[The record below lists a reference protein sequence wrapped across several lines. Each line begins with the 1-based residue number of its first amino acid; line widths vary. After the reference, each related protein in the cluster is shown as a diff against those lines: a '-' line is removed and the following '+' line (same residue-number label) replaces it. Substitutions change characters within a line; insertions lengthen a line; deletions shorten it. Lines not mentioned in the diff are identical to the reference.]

1 MEKMARVVCWDAILD
16 KSHCWKLLL
25 MELRYNAIV
34 LRKKEVGE
42 TDRLYTLYTESA
54 GKLQLVAKGVRK
66 PEAKLAGQL
75 ETLMQGLV
83 IVVKGRGAGKI
94 AGAVAEKS
102 YLHVRHDL
110 DTLKR
115 VLEATSIFERLVGWE
130 EKDLVLFELLSKY
143 LEIVNTLAQEKKTD
157 KVLLVTEGFLFQ
169 LFAHLGYEIETG
181 ACVISGKKL
190 TQGEKHFFSPSAGGM
205 LRGEHAHL
213 THGALPISESV
224 IKLIRLFLS
233 NKLETFPKVTV
244 AEKDLREAR
253 QVASRFFEW
262 IEG

>member
-1 MEKMARVVCWDAILD
+1 
-16 KSHCWKLLL
+16 

-157 KVLLVTEGFLFQ
+157 KVLCHGGFFVSALRSF
-169 LFAHLGYEIETG
+169 GIRRGDG
-181 ACVISGKKL
+181 ACVILGKRP
-190 TQGEKHFFSPSAGGM
+190 TQGEKHFLVRAMDVWANMSPTWCASYY
-205 LRGEHAHL
+205 
-213 THGALPISESV
+213 ESV
-224 IKLIRLFLS
+224 ISSFSFLS
-233 NKLETFPKVTV
+233 NNQRHFPK
-244 AEKDLREAR
+244 
-253 QVASRFFEW
+253 
-262 IEG
+262 

>member
-1 MEKMARVVCWDAILD
+1 
-16 KSHCWKLLL
+16 

-75 ETLMQGLV
+75 ETLMQGLI

-94 AGAVAEKS
+94 AGAVAEQS
-102 YLHVRHDL
+102 FLHLRSDL
-110 DTLKR
+110 ETLKR
-115 VLEATSIFERLVGWE
+115 VLEAVSIFERLVGWE
-130 EKDLVLFELLSKY
+130 EQDQVLFELLGKY
-143 LEIVNTLAQEKKTD
+143 LVIVNDLAKEKKTD

-181 ACVISGKKL
+181 TCVVSGKKL

-205 LRGEHAHL
+205 VRGEHAHA
-213 THGALPISESV
+213 THGALPVSESV
-224 IKLIRLFLS
+224 IKLIRLFLH
-233 NKLETFPKVTV
+233 NKLEALPKVTI

-253 QVASRFFEW
+253 QVATRFFQW
-262 IEG
+262 IES

>member
-1 MEKMARVVCWDAILD
+1 
-16 KSHCWKLLL
+16 

-169 LFAHLGYEIETG
+169 LFAHLLFPVW
-181 ACVISGKKL
+181 VIS
-190 TQGEKHFFSPSAGGM
+190 EPSSSIRIRRRGRAILRVILQVVWHLAGYRRV
-205 LRGEHAHL
+205 LPVNAAH
-213 THGALPISESV
+213 HWGNRAADH
-224 IKLIRLFLS
+224 KIR
-233 NKLETFPKVTV
+233 
-244 AEKDLREAR
+244 
-253 QVASRFFEW
+253 
-262 IEG
+262 

>member
-1 MEKMARVVCWDAILD
+1 MVLMWQWYTGQTALSQIPA
-16 KSHCWKLLL
+16 

-102 YLHVRHDL
+102 FLHLRNDL
-110 DTLKR
+110 DVLKR
-115 VLEATSIFERLVGWE
+115 VLEAVSIFERLVGWE
-130 EKDLVLFELLSKY
+130 EKDEVLFGLLGKY
-143 LEIVNTLAQEKKTD
+143 LDVTNALAKEHKKE
-157 KVLLVTEGFLFQ
+157 KVLLITEGFLFQ
-169 LFAHLGYEIETG
+169 LFAHLGYEIETET
-181 ACVISGKKL
+181 CVVSGKKL
-190 TQGEKHFFSPSAGGM
+190 AQGEKHFFSPSAGGM
-205 LRGEHAHL
+205 LRYEHAWHA
-213 THGALPISESV
+213 HGALPISESV

-233 NKLETFPKVTV
+233 NKLEVLSKVTV
-244 AEKDLREAR
+244 AEADLREAR
-253 QVASRFFEW
+253 QVATRFFQW
-262 IEG
+262 IES